1 MIKRKLILFYLI
13 IIAVSNGLANVRVT
27 GDRVSLRSAPSLDSA
42 VLNRAMSGEILKEL
56 DRTNNWIAVEAP
68 HYMDAW
74 VAASYISNGI
84 VTPEKLNVRSGPN
97 RNYAVLTIVE
107 RGTKLKVMDRFNDW
121 IKVTPPKGSRVW
133 ISSKYTE
140 SIAPEIGEMDRYAPS
155 SASLE
160 KIEGVLPTLSLKLD
174 KEKKQ
179 GLEKAFIGRLEPANP
194 GLFQII
200 SENGESL
207 CLVKG
212 RNDQLEELVSHVV
225 KIEGIIYFVQSTTL
239 PILQPKK
246 IIVNDVAKD

>member
-74 VAASYISNGI
+74 VAASYVSNSM

-121 IKVTPPKGSRVW
+121 IKVTPPKGSCVW

-160 KIEGVLPTLSLKLD
+160 KIEGVLPNLSLKLD
-174 KEKKQ
+174 K
-179 GLEKAFIGRLEPANP
+179 
-194 GLFQII
+194 
-200 SENGESL
+200 
-207 CLVKG
+207 
-212 RNDQLEELVSHVV
+212 
-225 KIEGIIYFVQSTTL
+225 
-239 PILQPKK
+239 
-246 IIVNDVAKD
+246 